1 MITQEELELIV
12 SEKNNQTIEQVLA
25 ANLSEKHQTLAFAES
40 CTGGYL
46 SHLITKLP
54 GSSNYFKGSVIAYAN
69 EIKNRILQVPDN
81 ILSDVGAVSESTV
94 IYMAKNVRDLFQTD
108 YSIAVSGIAG
118 PAGGSREKPVGT
130 VWIGLASEHKVETKC
145 FHFGAL
151 DRELII
157 RKTAL
162 HALLLLIHLINNT
175 PNK

>member
-1 MITQEELELIV
+1 
-12 SEKNNQTIEQVLA
+12 
-25 ANLSEKHQTLAFAES
+25 LAFAES

-118 PAGGSREKPVGT
+118 PAGGSPEKPIGT
-130 VWIGLASEHKVETKC
+130 VWIALVSKKRIETKC

>member
-118 PAGGSREKPVGT
+118 PAGGSPEKPIGT
-130 VWIGLASEHKVETKC
+130 VWIALVSKKRIETKC